1 MCHLKF
7 KLVVIRRSILLV
19 HGFTGHPERTWS
31 RQQDGHDQ
39 HDQDDN
45 DDERPSKFRRLL
57 SFVSSPQRRVGIRKH
72 IYWPRDLIPT
82 VVPNARILT
91 YGYVPWTRHSTG
103 STADE
108 RAFHDIVWNLLV
120 SLEAARRVEPSR
132 PLLFI
137 AHSLG
142 GIIIKEALRR
152 SSDCKS
158 SQSHLRSIYEFTS
171 GTIFFGTPHGGADPR
186 QMVLNVL
193 DQVHRVEGLEI
204 KEQIVNNFLPSL
216 QQLKKIH
223 GKFIEMAREKHWTIY
238 CFQEQYG
245 DKILNG
251 KKARDLTIPIR
262 DTNYFRL
269 LKIQLLV

>member
-1 MCHLKF
+1 
-7 KLVVIRRSILLV
+7 
-19 HGFTGHPERTWS
+19 
-31 RQQDGHDQ
+31 
-39 HDQDDN
+39 
-45 DDERPSKFRRLL
+45 
-57 SFVSSPQRRVGIRKH
+57 
-72 IYWPRDLIPT
+72 
-82 VVPNARILT
+82 
-91 YGYVPWTRHSTG
+91 
-103 STADE
+103 
-108 RAFHDIVWNLLV
+108 
-120 SLEAARRVEPSR
+120 
-132 PLLFI
+132 
-137 AHSLG
+137 
-142 GIIIKEALRR
+142 
-152 SSDCKS
+152 
-158 SQSHLRSIYEFTS
+158 
-171 GTIFFGTPHGGADPR
+171 
-186 QMVLNVL
+186 MVLNVL